1 MLHRRLPRSDSTS
14 DDANVLRLLTLATL
28 RNVELDVL
36 ALVEGLVSVTL
47 NCGEV
52 NEHVV
57 TLLAGDE
64 AVTLFCIE
72 ELNRALCHEILVSC
86 PRPIDQFDRLAAT
99 QCIGPLRH
107 RYPGENPHVS

>member
-1 MLHRRLPRSDSTS
+1 MVHRRLPRNQSTS
-14 DDANVLRLLTLATL
+14 DDANVLRLLTLAAL
-28 RNVELDVL
+28 CNVELDAL

-64 AVTLFCIE
+64 AVTLFSIE
-72 ELNRALCHEILVSC
+72 ELDRALCHVILVSD
-86 PRPIDQFDRLAAT
+86 PRPIDQFNRLARCSVLDIGAAAT
-99 QCIGPLRH
+99 LAP
-107 RYPGENPHVS
+107 NSAA